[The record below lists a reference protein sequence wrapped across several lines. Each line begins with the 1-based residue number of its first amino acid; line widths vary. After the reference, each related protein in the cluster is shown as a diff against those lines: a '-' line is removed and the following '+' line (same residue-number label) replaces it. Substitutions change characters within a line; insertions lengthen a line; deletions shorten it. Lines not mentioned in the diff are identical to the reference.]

1 MGREYPTQTTAAV
14 AVREH
19 KAETGHEPLALPSN
33 TGIVVNCNDCDEF
46 SKPASE
52 DSE

>member
-1 MGREYPTQTTAAV
+1 MGKEYPTQTTAAV

-33 TGIVVNCNDCDEF
+33 TGIVVNCNECDAFE
-46 SKPASE
+46 AE
-52 DSE
+52 DSK